1 MIAVDPSH
9 RAQFAIGIDVGGTKC
24 AAGLVL
30 FPEGG
35 VLARRLQPTR
45 PERGGE
51 AVLADVIDMACSLQR
66 EAAELGVEPTA
77 IGLGVAELVSVAGEV
92 LSDATIRWRG
102 REVGKALQAA
112 TNMPVILDADVRAAA
127 RGEAHLGAG
136 RSYGSFLYV
145 TVGTG
150 ISASLVIE
158 RTPYVGARG
167 LTGTFASSRGL
178 IPSDGIPSDGGGLAA
193 GPALEH
199 FAAGPAVA
207 ARFGAARTGFDGT
220 ALDVVA
226 LAEAGDSLARETL
239 ASAGGAL
246 GAAIGQLVNVLDPEA
261 VVIGGGLGM
270 VGGVYRDSLEGA
282 LREHIWSD
290 LHRDLPLVSAELGN
304 DAGFIGA
311 AFGAC
316 RSEDD

>member
-1 MIAVDPSH
+1 MIVLDSSQ

-35 VLARRLQPTR
+35 VLVRRLQPTR
-45 PERGGE
+45 PERGGA
-51 AVLADVIDMACSLQR
+51 AVLDDVVCVARSLQQ
-66 EAAELGVEPTA
+66 EAEELGVKPAA
-77 IGLGVAELVSVAGEV
+77 IGLGVAELVSACGQV

-102 REVGKALQAA
+102 VEVGEALRAA
-112 TNMPVILDADVRAAA
+112 TGLSVKLDADVRAAA

-136 RSYGSFLYV
+136 RGFGSFLYV

-150 ISASLVIE
+150 ISVSLVID
-158 RTPYVGARG
+158 RTPYAGARG

-178 IPSDGIPSDGGGLAA
+178 IPGDDGCLASGPALEQFAA
-193 GPALEH
+193 GPAL
-199 FAAGPAVA
+199 A
-207 ARFGAARTGFDGT
+207 ARLAAARPEFTGT
-220 ALDVVA
+220 AFDVVA
-226 LAEAGDSLARETL
+226 FATASDRLAEEIV
-239 ASAGGAL
+239 ASAGRAL

-270 VGGVYRDSLEGA
+270 VRGLYRQSLDEA
-282 LREHIWSD
+282 LREHVWSD
-290 LHRDLPLVSAELGN
+290 LHRELPLESAELGN

-316 RSEDD
+316 RVERD

>member
-1 MIAVDPSH
+1 MIAVDRSQ

-45 PERGGE
+45 PERGGD

-77 IGLGVAELVSVAGEV
+77 IGLGVAELVNAAGEV
-92 LSDATIRWRG
+92 LSDATILWRG
-102 REVGKALQAA
+102 REVGKTLQAV
-112 TNMPVILDADVRAAA
+112 TRMPVQLDADVRAAA

-136 RSYGSFLYV
+136 RSFRLFLYV

-158 RTPYVGARG
+158 RMPYTGARG
-167 LTGTFASSRGL
+167 LTGTFASSRSL
-178 IPSDGIPSDGGGLAA
+178 IPSDSGRLAA
-193 GPALEH
+193 GPALEQ
-199 FAAGPAVA
+199 FAAGPALA
-207 ARFGAARTGFDGT
+207 ARFGASRPGFNGT
-220 ALDVVA
+220 AFDVVA

-239 ASAGGAL
+239 ASSGSAL

-270 VGGVYRDSLEGA
+270 VGGVFRESLEHA

-290 LHRDLPLVSAELGN
+290 LHRGLPLVSAELGN